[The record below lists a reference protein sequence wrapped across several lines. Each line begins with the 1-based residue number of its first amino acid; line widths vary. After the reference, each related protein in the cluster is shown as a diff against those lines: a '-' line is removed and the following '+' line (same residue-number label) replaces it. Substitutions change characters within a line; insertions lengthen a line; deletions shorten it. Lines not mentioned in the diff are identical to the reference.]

1 MTSNGP
7 WLNAALMLP
16 PDEGGEGGNGGA
28 PAGSSG
34 DGAGTGGG
42 AGSGSGSG
50 SSGSGSGSGAGVN
63 DNNNGGS
70 GGGGSDDEWK
80 SEGSKAAVLAD
91 LTTVRAENKD
101 LKSRLKALEDK
112 GKPEDQKQRE
122 AREAQETAARNDAR
136 FRAQAKAAKEAG
148 LSLDWVE
155 RIAGGTPEEMLADAK
170 ALKKDL
176 DERSSAG
183 QRTDGAGTSGSG
195 DAAAAA
201 APGVG
206 RLDAYY
212 ASAKSNKK

>member
-1 MTSNGP
+1 MHRNRP
-7 WLNAALMLP
+7 WLNAALMMA

-42 AGSGSGSG
+42 AGSGSGG
-50 SSGSGSGSGAGVN
+50 NGGGSGSGSGAGAN

-70 GGGGSDDEWK
+70 GSGSDDEWK
-80 SEGSKAAVLAD
+80 SEGSKATVLAD

-101 LKSRLKALEDK
+101 LKARLKALEDK
-112 GKPEDQKQRE
+112 DKPEDQKQRE
-122 AREAQETAARNDAR
+122 AREARETAARNDAR

-155 RIAGGTPEEMLADAK
+155 RIAGSTPEEMLADAK

-176 DERSSAG
+176 DDRSSAG
-183 QRTDGAGTSGSG
+183 QRTDGAGAAGSG